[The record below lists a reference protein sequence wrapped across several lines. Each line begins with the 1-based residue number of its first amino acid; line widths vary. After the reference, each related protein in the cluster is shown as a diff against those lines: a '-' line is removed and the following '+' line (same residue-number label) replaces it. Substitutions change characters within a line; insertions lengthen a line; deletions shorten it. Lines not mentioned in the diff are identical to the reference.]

1 MNHAPVSSP
10 VIEQVTTSSHTPDV
24 VARLQ
29 KSDLFRDYQQSFQA
43 ITGLPLTLRAA
54 GAFAPPLQGSRQIN
68 PFCALLATRNKSC
81 AACLQLQQQIEDGA
95 STGPKTLECFTGLNE
110 SAVPVRVGAQVIA
123 YLQTG
128 QVLLRPPSAARFRK
142 ITSQLDSW
150 DTKLDE
156 KQLRAA
162 YFQTRVLDRSQYES
176 VLRLLNIF
184 AQHLS
189 SFSNQLMLQEAAAEP
204 PVITKARQ
212 YVAEHHAEVLTLR
225 QVAQAVHTS
234 AFYFCKIFKH
244 YTGLTFTHYLARV
257 RVEKVKELL
266 LNPHTR
272 VSEAAYEA
280 GFQSLSQ
287 FNRVF
292 QRVAGESPSAY
303 RERIHSA
310 PRPGGGNGSFTH
322 HAHAA

>member
-10 VIEQVTTSSHTPDV
+10 VIEQVTATPHTPDV

-29 KSDLFRDYQQSFQA
+29 KSDLFRDYQQAFQTT
-43 ITGLPLTLRAA
+43 TGLPLALRAA
-54 GAFAPPLQGSRQIN
+54 GSFAPPLQGSRQIN
-68 PFCALLATRNKSC
+68 PFCAMLAMRNKSC

-95 STGPKTLECFTGLNE
+95 SVGPKTLECFTGLNE
-110 SAVPVRVGAQVIA
+110 SAVPVRVGEKIIA

-128 QVLLRPPSAARFRK
+128 QVLLRPPSAARYRK
-142 ITSQLDSW
+142 LLGQLDAW
-150 DTKLDE
+150 DVELDE
-156 KQLRAA
+156 KQLKAA
-162 YFQTRVLDRSQYES
+162 YFQTRVLDRAQYES

-189 SFSNQLMLQEAAAEP
+189 SFSNQLMLQESAAEP

-212 YVAEHHAEVLTLR
+212 YVAEHYAEVLTLH

-234 AFYFCKIFKH
+234 AFYFCKIFKQ

-292 QRVAGESPSAY
+292 QRVASESPTAY
-303 RERIHSA
+303 RERIHNP
-310 PRPGGGNGSFTH
+310 PRPGAGNGSFA